1 VLRRRL
7 AVEESVL
14 AADAAYRD
22 TMGSKPRFVPHLR
35 RQERPRGAPW
45 PMS

>member
-7 AVEESVL
+7 AVEEAVL
-14 AADAAYRD
+14 ASNASYRD
-22 TMGSKPRFVPHLR
+22 AMGGKPRFVPHLR